1 MNAFSRRAFTLV
13 QQVAIRRNILLQ
25 GTIAPVRQHG
35 LLLKKQIPSAGAL
48 RWYSSEPIN
57 GIPVVSY
64 EEVKDL
70 PNHPEKLLIDVREPD
85 ELKQFGQIPTSINIP
100 LGEVEKA
107 LQLPE
112 DKFKAQYGHSK
123 PKPEDYVIFHCRL
136 GRRSQTASE
145 TAAKLG
151 FSNVHN
157 YAGSWLEWAEKQGLP
172 K

>member
-1 MNAFSRRAFTLV
+1 
-13 QQVAIRRNILLQ
+13 
-25 GTIAPVRQHG
+25 
-35 LLLKKQIPSAGAL
+35 
-48 RWYSSEPIN
+48 
-57 GIPVVSY
+57 Y

-107 LQLPE
+107 LNFQK
-112 DKFKAQYGHSK
+112 KFKAQYGHSK

-145 TAAKLG
+145 MLPND
-151 FSNVHN
+151 SNVHN
-157 YAGSWLEWAEKQGLP
+157 YAGSWLEWAEK
-172 K
+172 